1 MAARGRAP
9 RPLVA
14 RRAGIKAGHRR
25 GDAGLVDKDQV
36 LGVNLPDPFAKDRP
50 LLLDVGAILLAGVE
64 RLFLPHSPS
73 RRRARHSVGRL
84 TRARPVR
91 SAKRS
96 AYSSS
101 VRSFR
106 STTSARKIA
115 SPARSIPGAR
125 PPPCGLAQR
134 RPSARAWWRHR
145 YTVERPIPKRPA
157 ITVGGKPASC
167 ASNTRSRRSAE

>member
-25 GDAGLVDKDQV
+25 GDAGLVNKDQV
-36 LGVNLPDPFAKDRP
+36 LGVDLPDPFAKDRP
-50 LLLDVGAILLAGVE
+50 LLLDVGAILLAGAQ
-64 RLFLPHSPS
+64 RLFLRQSSS

-84 TRARPVR
+84 TGVRPVR

-106 STTSARKIA
+106 SLTSVRKIN
-115 SPARSIPGAR
+115 
-125 PPPCGLAQR
+125 AQ
-134 RPSARAWWRHR
+134 
-145 YTVERPIPKRPA
+145 VE
-157 ITVGGKPASC
+157 G
-167 ASNTRSRRSAE
+167 NTYAV